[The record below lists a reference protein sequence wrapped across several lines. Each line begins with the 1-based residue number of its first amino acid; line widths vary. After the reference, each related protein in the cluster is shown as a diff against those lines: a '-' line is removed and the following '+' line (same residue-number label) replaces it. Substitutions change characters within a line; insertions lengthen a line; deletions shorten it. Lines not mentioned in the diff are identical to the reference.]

1 MDLTTTFGLLGFLGA
16 CFVAATTGAFFKPGE
31 WYAGLAKPPWNPPN
45 WLFPPAWAVLYVSM
59 AVAAWLV
66 WREAGFA
73 GAALPLGLW
82 FLQLGLNAAWSWIF
96 FGLKRMDLALAE
108 LVVFWLAIL
117 ATILAFAPIHAG
129 AAWLM
134 VPYIAWVSFAGWLN
148 FTLLRLNRARIAA

>member
-1 MDLTTTFGLLGFLGA
+1 
-16 CFVAATTGAFFKPGE
+16 
-31 WYAGLAKPPWNPPN
+31 
-45 WLFPPAWAVLYVSM
+45 
-59 AVAAWLV
+59 
-66 WREAGFA
+66 
-73 GAALPLGLW
+73 
-82 FLQLGLNAAWSWIF
+82 
-96 FGLKRMDLALAE
+96 MDLALAE

>member
-16 CFVAATTGAFFKPGE
+16 CFVAATTGAIFKPGE

-82 FLQLGLNAAWSWIF
+82 FLQLGLNAAWSWLF

-108 LVVFWLAIL
+108 LVVFWL
-117 ATILAFAPIHAG
+117 TILGTIVAFAPVHAG
-129 AAWLM
+129 AAWLL
-134 VPYIAWVSFAGWLN
+134 VPYLAWVTFAGWLN
-148 FTLLRLNRARIAA
+148 FTLLRLNRDRVAA